1 MLNTPMFGWDLLTAL
16 TNTKSY
22 AFTAMVKFAGIFG
35 VVLLVAGLIVLG
47 FGLFKKSTTQQ
58 PVPYGVAAAL
68 IIVGGVM
75 AVAGRA
81 FYSDMAKGTARSI
94 NKMGGS
100 GSKGAGGMEVGAD
113 NMMLLHNLALTLP
126 F

>member
-1 MLNTPMFGWDLLTAL
+1 MLNTPMFGWNLLTAL
-16 TNTKSY
+16 THTKSY
-22 AFTAMVKFAGIFG
+22 VFTAMVKFAGIFG

-47 FGLFKKSTTQQ
+47 VGLFKKSSTQQ
-58 PVPYGVAAAL
+58 PVPYGVAVAL

-75 AVAGRA
+75 AVAGRS
-81 FYSDMAKGTARSI
+81 FYSDMASGTASSI

-100 GSKGAGGMEVGAD
+100 GSKGASGMEVGAD
-113 NMMLLHNLALTLP
+113 NMMLLHNVVVTFP

>member
-1 MLNTPMFGWDLLTAL
+1 MFGWDLLKSL
-16 TNTKSY
+16 TNTKNY

-47 FGLFKKSTTQQ
+47 VGLFKKSSTQQ

-75 AVAGRA
+75 AVAGRK

-94 NKMGGS
+94 NQMGGS
-100 GSKGAGGMEVGAD
+100 GSKDAGGMEVGAD